1 MKRSLLGGLS
11 SRGWRPADL
20 MNDFARAGKLM
31 LHPRVPMAMKVL
43 FPLGAL
49 AYWVIPTD
57 LLPIL
62 PIDDI
67 AVVLIALR
75 TFVWLGESAARG
87 ELAGSEENK
96 ESASGQVVDTTW
108 RVVDE

>member
-1 MKRSLLGGLS
+1 MNRSLFSGLS
-11 SRGWRPADL
+11 SRGWHPADL
-20 MNDFARAGKLM
+20 MKDFARAGQL
-31 LHPRVPMAMKVL
+31 LRHPRVPLSMKLL

-62 PIDDI
+62 PVDDI
-67 AVVLIALR
+67 VVVLIALR
-75 TFVWLGESAARG
+75 TFVWLGEKAVGGATGAGENENAA
-87 ELAGSEENK
+87 NPN
-96 ESASGQVVDTTW
+96 QVVDTTW